1 MKKGPLD
8 GYLSFFDPK
17 YFKNLFSPFY
27 TYRGASDNLQ
37 MLNSQNLPTL
47 LCNVHKISVKYT
59 LTQYNIAQYCRQE
72 LCCCF
77 PYSFRLSKAK
87 DRLSTDE
94 GSRCQFFIHKHS
106 LLYRIRDIFPLIVR
120 VQLCTAS
127 QHIKPNLL
135 MTFIKFSF
143 SFLLL
148 KNPGPLKIL

>member
-1 MKKGPLD
+1 M
-8 GYLSFFDPK
+8 
-17 YFKNLFSPFY
+17 
-27 TYRGASDNLQ
+27 
-37 MLNSQNLPTL
+37 
-47 LCNVHKISVKYT
+47 KYT

-72 LCCCF
+72 LCCRF
-77 PYSFRLSKAK
+77 PYSFRLAKAK

-106 LLYRIRDIFPLIVR
+106 LLYHIRDIFPLIVR

-148 KNPGPLKIL
+148 KNPGPLKILWNFWFLIEEYIPTCTSTSMFYHSDPGSNPLAVVCKDSKQHLKSRRFRMTQSL